1 MLFLEKGK
9 RGRVSGEEAA
19 VIIQD
24 REIVAWPKVVA
35 VGVESCA
42 QILDIFWRLN
52 WQGMLMGSERKR

>member
-1 MLFLEKGK
+1 M
-9 RGRVSGEEAA
+9 SSEEAA

-52 WQGMLMGSERKR
+52 WQDMLMGSGGKR